1 MKFNDTVVYLRGV
14 YVTILLLQNGIQEGK
29 EWKVQTDTNICI
41 FLLILS
47 LKIFK
52 VMENF

>member
-29 EWKVQTDTNICI
+29 E
-41 FLLILS
+41 
-47 LKIFK
+47 
-52 VMENF
+52 